1 MQQFITLAGRNMAE
15 SASRAAARAGLYLAF
30 ALILAAGLSL
40 LLVAAS
46 MAIANI
52 YGAVTGWLFAG
63 CVLIAVALIG
73 LLVISVRRRRVVI
86 QQPPLRPASEIDLA
100 LGLMPGLM
108 RTSPW
113 AVLAV
118 CAAGAF
124 LTARSVHGGRRSAD
138 RR

>member
-1 MQQFITLAGRNMAE
+1 MQQLITLAGRNLANG
-15 SASRAAARAGLYLAF
+15 ASRAAARAGLYLAF
-30 ALILAAGLSL
+30 ALILAAGLSF

-46 MAIANI
+46 IGIADI
-52 YGAVTGWLFAG
+52 YGAVAGWIFAG
-63 CVLIAVALIG
+63 CVLILVAVIG
-73 LLVISVRRRRVVI
+73 LLTISARRRRVVI

-108 RTSPW
+108 RTNPW
-113 AVLAV
+113 AVLVV

-124 LTARSVHGGRRSAD
+124 LTARSLHGGKRSKD